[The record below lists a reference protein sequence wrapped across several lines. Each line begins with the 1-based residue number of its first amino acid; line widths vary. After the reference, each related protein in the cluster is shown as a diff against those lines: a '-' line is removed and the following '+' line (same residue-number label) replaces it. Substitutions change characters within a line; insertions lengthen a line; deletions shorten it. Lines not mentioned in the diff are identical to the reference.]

1 MEFHSLS
8 KTYNLTGW
16 RVGMAVGNASMVNA
30 LMRIKSNLD
39 SGIPQ
44 AIQEAAIEA
53 LNGPQ
58 DCIQDHVATYQRR
71 RDRIIPVLQ
80 KLGLTVSPPKASLY
94 IWAKVP
100 PAYSSAEFAS
110 LLLED
115 QNVVVTPGS
124 GYGPSGEGFIRL
136 SLTLSDEDLEKA
148 IARLSEWS
156 IPKQS

>member
-1 MEFHSLS
+1 M
-8 KTYNLTGW
+8 
-16 RVGMAVGNASMVNA
+16 
-30 LMRIKSNLD
+30 
-39 SGIPQ
+39 
-44 AIQEAAIEA
+44 
-53 LNGPQ
+53 
-58 DCIQDHVATYQRR
+58 
-71 RDRIIPVLQ
+71 
-80 KLGLTVSPPKASLY
+80 SPPKASLY

>member
-1 MEFHSLS
+1 MSLCLTMRKILKILVLCVLVLNYSYYSYADAKFDKDLKKIS
-8 KTYNLTGW
+8 KNNGFVDSKGKIYPPEEIADKKNTILIIYNHGA
-16 RVGMAVGNASMVNA
+16 RNDQK
-30 LMRIKSNLD
+30 IDKCLD
-39 SGIPQ
+39 F
-44 AIQEAAIEA
+44 
-53 LNGPQ
+53 
-58 DCIQDHVATYQRR
+58 
-71 RDRIIPVLQ
+71 
-80 KLGLTVSPPKASLY
+80 
-94 IWAKVP
+94 WAKVP